1 MKIGLLTFFRP
12 INYGAVLQACA
23 LNSIVLPK
31 LGGNCELIDYRL
43 PRIEYYRKILNVNE
57 IVQSQNGIN
66 RKLYLLLAN
75 IYLLPKK
82 YSRIRKFDD
91 FIQENLQVSPEKYY
105 SFADLAEGCQQYD
118 CYIVGS
124 DLVWNPEMT
133 GGVNPAYYFQFVN
146 GKKKISYAASIG
158 TTNITESELT
168 EIVNNIQ
175 SFDFISVRERQT
187 ALQLQS
193 LSQKQIEHVLD
204 PTLLTDKTDWESY
217 TAKTMKYKKNT
228 YIFAFMLEQSELLI
242 NAVNMKAKDEGL
254 DIVTFGTRKRFD
266 SRNVIDISWG
276 GPDEFLEV
284 MKNAKYVFT
293 NSFHGCAFSL
303 IFEKEF
309 YCIPHTTRGVR
320 MIDLMNGL
328 DLSDHILSGENV
340 FAVKNKINYSKV
352 EPLLKHMKEQSM
364 QFLRMSLGIEE
375 DDMNHENSM

>member
-1 MKIGLLTFFRP
+1 
-12 INYGAVLQACA
+12 
-23 LNSIVLPK
+23 
-31 LGGNCELIDYRL
+31 
-43 PRIEYYRKILNVNE
+43 
-57 IVQSQNGIN
+57 
-66 RKLYLLLAN
+66 
-75 IYLLPKK
+75 
-82 YSRIRKFDD
+82 
-91 FIQENLQVSPEKYY
+91 
-105 SFADLAEGCQQYD
+105 
-118 CYIVGS
+118 
-124 DLVWNPEMT
+124 
-133 GGVNPAYYFQFVN
+133 
-146 GKKKISYAASIG
+146 
-158 TTNITESELT
+158 
-168 EIVNNIQ
+168 
-175 SFDFISVRERQT
+175 
-187 ALQLQS
+187 
-193 LSQKQIEHVLD
+193 
-204 PTLLTDKTDWESY
+204 
-217 TAKTMKYKKNT
+217 
-228 YIFAFMLEQSELLI
+228 MLEQSELLI